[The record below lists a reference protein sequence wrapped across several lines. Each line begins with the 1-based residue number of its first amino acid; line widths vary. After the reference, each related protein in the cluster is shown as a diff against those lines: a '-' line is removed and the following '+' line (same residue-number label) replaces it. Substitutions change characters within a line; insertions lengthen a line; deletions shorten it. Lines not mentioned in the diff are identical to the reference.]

1 MSNFWEQSDLGVRL
15 QAHCN
20 VTGYRVP
27 KIHGTPNSHLFISW
41 LIRDNQLPITQVDF
55 SIRYVQP
62 ALAELATRIS
72 EYDVALFTP
81 LPDIREIFGEFEA
94 PPAGVWC
101 RVSDGVIPVRY
112 TVQYHCDLTG
122 KNDPGHR
129 FTIDVLAD
137 LLTKPEIK

>member
-1 MSNFWEQSDLGVRL
+1 MNNFWEQSDLGVRL

-20 VTGYRVP
+20 VTGYKVP

-62 ALAELATRIS
+62 ALAELAQRIS

-81 LPDIREIFGEFEA
+81 LPKLPELS
-94 PPAGVWC
+94 GVRQTC
-101 RVSDGVIPVRY
+101 YDGVIPVRY
-112 TVQYHCDLTG
+112 TVQYSGDLTG
-122 KNDPGHR
+122 KNDPGYR

-137 LLTKPEIK
+137 LLTKPEIE